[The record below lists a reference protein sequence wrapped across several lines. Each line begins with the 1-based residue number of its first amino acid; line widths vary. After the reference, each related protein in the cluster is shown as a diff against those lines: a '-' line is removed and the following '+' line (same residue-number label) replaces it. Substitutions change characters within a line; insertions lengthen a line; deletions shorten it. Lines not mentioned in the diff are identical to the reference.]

1 MQYDDNVMQYY
12 TTLYN
17 TIQISLH
24 CNVIQYPVILN
35 NAIEHTKY
43 PAIQQNTIEYS
54 QYSQQSP
61 RGSETTRAFYKLQT
75 GLIKLGRVVDPKQP
89 PLSV

>member
-1 MQYDDNVMQYY
+1 MQDETIHYIFTNNVKFQYNAMQYF

-43 PAIQQNTIEYS
+43 PAIQQNTI
-54 QYSQQSP
+54 QYNRILP
-61 RGSETTRAFYKLQT
+61 L
-75 GLIKLGRVVDPKQP
+75 
-89 PLSV
+89 LSVK